1 MAQVPDDLD
10 LKALRTVAFPVSLP
24 ASLGRDPIP
33 VVVVVAPAPASS
45 SVTPLIAPATTATLL
60 SSPAHDARGWVVDV
74 VLSPGFG
81 SVCLPRGRAF
91 VALLLVYE
99 GAGGVGDDWFW
110 LDHALSWSDFDPP
123 CLPKPNYQLTT
134 LLCIVVEL

>member
-1 MAQVPDDLD
+1 MGTQGGGSSASY
-10 LKALRTVAFPVSLP
+10 RTSGIPLESVLVGR
-24 ASLGRDPIP
+24 LGTST
-33 VVVVVAPAPASS
+33 VVAQQ
-45 SVTPLIAPATTATLL
+45 LIKSTTYLWIGMG
-60 SSPAHDARGWVVDV
+60 P
-74 VLSPGFG
+74 
-81 SVCLPRGRAF
+81 
-91 VALLLVYE
+91 